1 MTYESYILELLID
14 TGISLEATY
23 VSCWSNRLLHMHASF
38 NLSLMTSVEENRDDE
53 RSWKRNLIFCQV
65 CYISCGNWESAI
77 CKVCWTEVSVAAI
90 FQK

>member
-38 NLSLMTSVEENRDDE
+38 NLSLMTSVEENRNDE
-53 RSWKRNLIFCQV
+53 R
-65 CYISCGNWESAI
+65 
-77 CKVCWTEVSVAAI
+77 
-90 FQK
+90 